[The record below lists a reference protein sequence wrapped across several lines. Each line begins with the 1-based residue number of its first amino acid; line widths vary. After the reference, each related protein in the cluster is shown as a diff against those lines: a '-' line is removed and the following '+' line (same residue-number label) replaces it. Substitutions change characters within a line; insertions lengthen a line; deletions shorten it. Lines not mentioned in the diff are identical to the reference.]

1 MKRDLWDT
9 WKETC
14 EIHEKR
20 PVRYMKRDLWDT
32 WKETYEIHEK
42 RPMRY
47 TKRDVR
53 DTWKETCEIAS
64 AGQRDREV
72 SKDLYTRKETYETDP
87 NLWKEAYNRD
97 LWQTSWFK
105 VYSLWSTSNDVAR
118 VCWICRS
125 TRPRGLRFSKEFY
138 TRKET
143 YEIDQNL
150 WKEAYT
156 RNL

>member
-42 RPMRY
+42 RRMRY
-47 TKRDVR
+47 MKRDLW
-53 DTWKETCEIAS
+53 DTRKETYEIHEKRPVRLHLQVNETERSRKTYVHEKRHMKQTRIFEKRPIIETYDRHHDSKCIRYDQPATMLLVFVES

-72 SKDLYTRKETYETDP
+72 SGFPKNSIHEK
-87 NLWKEAYNRD
+87 
-97 LWQTSWFK
+97 
-105 VYSLWSTSNDVAR
+105 
-118 VCWICRS
+118 
-125 TRPRGLRFSKEFY
+125 RPMK
-138 TRKET
+138 
-143 YEIDQNL
+143 
-150 WKEAYT
+150 
-156 RNL
+156 